1 MGSKQFT
8 QISRKGKNS
17 NYFYC
22 TWIIKWLTKILVKP
36 SWWNSEKSVND
47 GVQDFDKYEIGRD
60 IGLLDKVQTDNLVKE
75 LVYRGL
81 VIETK
86 EKSKIYLS
94 NKGRKKVEI

>member
-1 MGSKQFT
+1 
-8 QISRKGKNS
+8 
-17 NYFYC
+17 
-22 TWIIKWLTKILVKP
+22 
-36 SWWNSEKSVND
+36 
-47 GVQDFDKYEIGRD
+47 VQDFDKYEIGRD
-60 IGLLDKVQTDNLVKE
+60 IGLLDIVQTDNLVKE

>member
-1 MGSKQFT
+1 MAHEDIGQTFLMKL
-8 QISRKGKNS
+8 
-17 NYFYC
+17 Y
-22 TWIIKWLTKILVKP
+22 
-36 SWWNSEKSVND
+36 EKSVND
-47 GVQDFDKYEIGRD
+47 SVQDFDKYEIGRD

>member
-1 MGSKQFT
+1 MAHQDIG
-8 QISRKGKNS
+8 QIFLMKL
-17 NYFYC
+17 Y
-22 TWIIKWLTKILVKP
+22 
-36 SWWNSEKSVND
+36 EKSVND
-47 GVQDFDKYEIGRD
+47 SVQDFDKYEIGRD

>member
-1 MGSKQFT
+1 MKL
-8 QISRKGKNS
+8 
-17 NYFYC
+17 Y
-22 TWIIKWLTKILVKP
+22 
-36 SWWNSEKSVND
+36 EKSVND
-47 GVQDFDKYEIGRD
+47 SVQDFDKYEIGRD